1 MVDSGALAL
10 CTTAPACVRPT
21 WLIQRRHEFYQAA
34 TYCNDVA
41 LLELNASARVGRPI
55 GHILEPG
62 QFTFTPESNFTALG
76 FGAVG

>member
-1 MVDSGALAL
+1 
-10 CTTAPACVRPT
+10 
-21 WLIQRRHEFYQAA
+21 LIQRRHEFYQAA